1 MKTEKSAWILYVEL
15 MIYAILVGLVIY
27 VLLRPVY
34 YVAQMGTVAVSAV
47 IISAILWTGGDPK
60 LRPGRKPQ
68 EVSKIVLLDDDGERV
83 KEWLIKGETSVL
95 IGKKSDQGEV
105 DIDLTD
111 CEYASLVSLEHAV
124 LNRVGAEWYIEDAE
138 SYSGTGIR
146 KAGRSDANRLIAEE
160 PVRVGA
166 GDMIFIANT
175 RLLIK

>member
-1 MKTEKSAWILYVEL
+1 M
-15 MIYAILVGLVIY
+15 
-27 VLLRPVY
+27 
-34 YVAQMGTVAVSAV
+34 
-47 IISAILWTGGDPK
+47 
-60 LRPGRKPQ
+60 
-68 EVSKIVLLDDDGERV
+68 
-83 KEWLIKGETSVL
+83 
-95 IGKKSDQGEV
+95 

-111 CEYASLVSLEHAV
+111 CEYASLVSPEHAV